1 MLISIVITGL
11 LAVLG
16 HGQLAGEVKA
26 PVPVRIYAIG
36 YGVSAPEMIPAA
48 VESTSHNTP
57 KTKHQATMTVHLFID
72 SAGRPQQ
79 IHVVRSIGGGRDEAA
94 LIRLA
99 SSRFKPATL
108 DGQPVAVGTTME
120 LSFAFRCKPRQKL
133 TSPSTRG
140 ENVEIVG
147 ASKFLDWPDKPDT
160 AVLGPIPVCRG
171 TL

>member
-1 MLISIVITGL
+1 MLIPTLITGF
-11 LAVLG
+11 LAIMG

-36 YGVSAPEMIPAA
+36 HGVSAPELIPAA
-48 VESTSHNTP
+48 VESTRHKTP
-57 KTKHQATMTVHLFID
+57 KPKHQAIMTVHLFID

-79 IHVVRSIGGGRDEAA
+79 IHVVQSIGGGRDEGA

-99 SSRFKPATL
+99 SSRFKPARL

-120 LSFAFRCKPRQKL
+120 LSFVFGRKPGPKL

-147 ASKFLDWPDKPDT
+147 VSKFLDWPERPDT
-160 AVLGPIPVCRG
+160 AVLGPIPVCCG